1 MILHDDTYN
10 KIAELIFKL
19 RQKCALKDAYFM
31 KLFGI
36 SQSEYNCLVQF
47 FEVNSMGV
55 KDLAERLEI
64 TPGGVTRIITSL
76 ENKGYVERRISLDDR
91 RNINVLLTSQGKKL
105 VKKMRRAAIDIHREI
120 FDQIDPSERETVAAA
135 IQTLLNALDSWL
147 QEQARVLEES

>member
-1 MILHDDTYN
+1 MILQDDAYN
-10 KIAELIFKL
+10 KIADLIFKL

-31 KLFGI
+31 KLIGI

-47 FEVNSMGV
+47 FEIDSMGV

-76 ENKGYVERRISLDDR
+76 ENKGYVVRRISLDDR
-91 RNINVLLTSQGKKL
+91 RNINVSLTSQGKKL

-120 FDQIDPSERETVAAA
+120 FDQIEPQEREKVAEA
-135 IQTLLNALDSWL
+135 IQTLLNALDAWL
-147 QEQARVLEES
+147 QKQEKYLQES

>member
-1 MILHDDTYN
+1 MILHDDAYN

-19 RQKCALKDAYFM
+19 RQKCALKDIYFM

-55 KDLAERLEI
+55 KDLAERLDI

-91 RNINVLLTSQGKKL
+91 RNINVLLTSQGRKL

>member
-1 MILHDDTYN
+1 
-10 KIAELIFKL
+10 
-19 RQKCALKDAYFM
+19 
-31 KLFGI
+31 
-36 SQSEYNCLVQF
+36 VQF